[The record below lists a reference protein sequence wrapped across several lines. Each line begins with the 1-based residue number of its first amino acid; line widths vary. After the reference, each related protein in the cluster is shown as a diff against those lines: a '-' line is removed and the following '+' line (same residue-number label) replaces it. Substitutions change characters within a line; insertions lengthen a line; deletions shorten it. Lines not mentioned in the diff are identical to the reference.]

1 MSLVDLVNTAQYFSS
16 QNNLRKSILNVQN
29 NLRGT
34 PQFAAL
40 FYKLIG
46 QDVHH
51 PPVQIE
57 GTQSGVFWTAA
68 WDPARFTYE
77 PFTTEKMSDP
87 NISYIEG
94 CALFLLI
101 QEVYPNVYKFPG
113 NTLEQIQNGAHIHLN
128 MRKECIGQ
136 AVMPAYIPDPSNGLP
151 AQGQALQ
158 ARAVVDPAPAP
169 TPAAEEPAPKRK
181 PFNFCPYCGKKI
193 TPGARFCM
201 NCGESLQ

>member
-16 QNNLRKSILNVQN
+16 QSNLRKSILNVQN

-34 PQFAAL
+34 SQFAAL

-87 NISYIEG
+87 NIGYIEG

-151 AQGQALQ
+151 TQGQALQ
-158 ARAVVDPAPAP
+158 ARAAVDPASAP
-169 TPAAEEPAPKRK
+169 TPAAAEPRQGLRPIPLPSWKSAGPAAAA
-181 PFNFCPYCGKKI
+181 CP
-193 TPGARFCM
+193 
-201 NCGESLQ
+201 